1 MRILWVKAGKMLPV
15 DTGGKIRSYNI
26 LRQLAARNEVTLL
39 SYYGGRRDY
48 TYEREIK
55 NHFPRAVTVYTAA
68 PDSTMIERGLD
79 YLRRLPQRAPYAVTK
94 FSSPEVRNM
103 LKEWLGE
110 NRFDVAVCDFLS
122 VSLNFPTLLE
132 TPTVLFQH
140 NVESALWQRQAQHE
154 PNLIKRILFKL
165 EAAKMARYERAAVK
179 RFHHVIAVSEHDREQ
194 MSAMTDPSRIS
205 VVPTGVDLKQYA
217 ASATASA
224 TEKLIVFVGSMDWEA
239 NIDGVDYFC
248 REVWPAVK
256 KSVPAARLRI
266 VGRNPHPRVKRWAN
280 DSIEVTGTVSS
291 VVEHY
296 REAAVNIVPLRIG
309 GGTRLK
315 IYEAMATGKA
325 TVSTSIGAEGLDVE
339 DGRDILLADTAANF
353 ADSVVK
359 LLADEQL
366 RQRIETAAA
375 RKAAQYDWAMIAD
388 RFEEMLGRV
397 RTTAEAIDAT
407 SSAITQVS
415 AL

>member
-1 MRILWVKAGKMLPV
+1 MRILWVKAGKLLPV

-26 LRQLAARNEVTLL
+26 LQKLAARNEVTLL

-48 TYEREIK
+48 GYEREIK
-55 NHFPRAVTVYTAA
+55 NHFPRAVTIYTAA
-68 PDSTMIERGLD
+68 PDSTTIERGLD
-79 YLRRLPQRAPYAVTK
+79 YLRRLPQRAPYAITK
-94 FSSPEVRNM
+94 FSSREVRQM

-122 VSLNFPTLLE
+122 VSLNFPALLE
-132 TPTVLFQH
+132 TKTVLFQH

-154 PNLIKRILFKL
+154 PNLVKRLLFKL
-165 EAAKMARYERAAVK
+165 EAAKMTRYEHAAVK
-179 RFHHVIAVSEHDREQ
+179 RFHQVIAVSEHDREQ

-205 VVPTGVDLKQYA
+205 VVPTGVDLKQYR

-224 TEKLIVFVGSMDWEA
+224 TEKLVIFVGSMDWEA

-266 VGRNPHPRVKRWAN
+266 VGRNPHQRVKRWVN
-280 DSIEVTGTVSS
+280 DSIEVTGTVAS

-296 REAAVNIVPLRIG
+296 QQAAVNIVPLRIG

-339 DGRDILLADTAANF
+339 DGRDILLADTAAKF

-366 RQRIETAAA
+366 RQQIETAAA
-375 RKAAQYDWAMIAD
+375 RKAAQYDWMMIAD
-388 RFEEMLGRV
+388 RFYEVLSRV
-397 RTTAEAIDAT
+397 QTSAEAFDSAP
-407 SSAITQVS
+407 SAITQVS